1 MDVLKHLVTTEKAI
15 ALMEFQNKLV
25 FVVDKNATKQDV
37 KREVEEMFN
46 VKVDKVTV
54 HNTLK
59 GEKRAF
65 VKLKPE
71 YKADEVAAKLKV
83 A

>member
-15 ALMEFQNKLV
+15 ALME
-25 FVVDKNATKQDV
+25 
-37 KREVEEMFN
+37 FN